1 MSLDEWMS
9 WQEYVNQIQ
18 GVMIGITL
26 LIAVLKK
33 GE

>member
-9 WQEYVNQIQ
+9 WQEYVNKFQAI
-18 GVMIGITL
+18 MIGITF

>member
-9 WQEYVNQIQ
+9 WQEFVNQFQ

-26 LIAVLKK
+26 LIAVFKK